1 MQKYSVMYEHLRAQA
16 LNADQTREFI
26 ANMAKDYARI

>member
-1 MQKYSVMYEHLRAQA
+1 MYEHLRAQA

-26 ANMAKDYARI
+26 EGVAKEYTRV